1 MKTPITPPVVGRI
14 TNLSGVTPPTPIYRG
29 EVNELKSM
37 LADLQAK
44 VQLPASSS
52 SGLSATDVMNMVV
65 SIERQ
70 ALEIAWMTVKTS
82 GLTSEEIRDIWL
94 GEAEIIAK
102 YIKRRLGMP
111 A

>member
-1 MKTPITPPVVGRI
+1 
-14 TNLSGVTPPTPIYRG
+14 
-29 EVNELKSM
+29 M

-52 SGLSATDVMNMVV
+52 SGLSTTDVMNMMV

-70 ALEIAWMTVKTS
+70 ALEIAWMTVSKKGES
-82 GLTSEEIRDIWL
+82 GEVLTTWME
-94 GEAEIIAK
+94 EAEIIAK